1 MASDFRLSL
10 RLLWVASLL
19 VSASALSSCSSVG
32 ESPGGKI
39 SKVKVFHLI
48 PTEQVRSSDRSL
60 AFERQYR
67 LRGAVTAAEQRERA
81 GQYYDFLWSVTD
93 RTQPVTIKMQYRQA
107 NTGLETFVMTQ
118 EVTNVR
124 RSNWSNF
131 QVTGPAYNGNG
142 RVTSWKLTL
151 ERGGQVLGSQQSYLW
166 E

>member
-19 VSASALSSCSSVG
+19 VSASALSSCSSAG
-32 ESPGGKI
+32 EGPGGKI

-118 EVTNVR
+118 EVTDVR

-131 QVTGPAYNGNG
+131 QVTGPAYNSNG